1 MILDWGPHF
10 VAEDSGLGEQVA
22 VVDAAVR
29 ASEAVVGKGGDE
41 GVGGGFGLVGE
52 ISDFGEV
59 GLVEG
64 GAWILFLLEEERGC
78 WVSTERAY
86 CSGLLALSLGRL
98 MYMAATLGCCL
109 YLLVV

>member
-1 MILDWGPHF
+1 MILDWGPCF

-64 GAWILFLLEEERGC
+64 GAWILFLLEEEPGC